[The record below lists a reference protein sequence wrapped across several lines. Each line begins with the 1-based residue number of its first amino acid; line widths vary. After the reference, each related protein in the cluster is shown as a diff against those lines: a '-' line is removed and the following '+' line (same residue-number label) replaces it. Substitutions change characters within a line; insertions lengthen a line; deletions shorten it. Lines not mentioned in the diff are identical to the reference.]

1 MSLFVV
7 NRYLG
12 DGNDEK
18 SERSNDLN
26 KLLLKVEERRKQ
38 KEKEIKVNGTCIRES
53 KKERHK
59 RLRKLRKKEEKNQ
72 KKGENVDDK
81 DEENDNNDIEE
92 EGKECNGF
100 GEGEDHLSPDESPKK
115 AESHLR
121 NKEGDK
127 SKPSGFTVIGGHDFK
142 KKVEV
147 KRYLPDWL
155 AKPFRIPTD
164 LKNLTTSVDD
174 LPVLDRTIVDNL
186 KKNGVTHFFPV
197 QKEVIPWV
205 LNERQKC
212 STGLKHWPRDICVSV
227 PTGSGKTLA
236 FVLPVIQSLKPTL
249 IRRVRALVVLP
260 VQDLAAQVAKVF
272 VQYAQGTGLRIL
284 TVTGRAMPLHTEQS
298 LLVRQRVNGGGYES
312 RVDIVVTTPGRLVEH
327 LTQTPGFSL
336 SHLQFLVI
344 DEADRVI
351 DNVKNDWLYHLEH
364 HLLTAGIKR
373 IPTLTLDTLNSDPV
387 RPQKLLFS
395 ATMTQDPEKLKLLNL
410 FQPRL
415 FTSSMDNSNDSKDG
429 VGREENA
436 GSVVVPL
443 ELQQMWLQC
452 GEQLKPLVLYH
463 VLATKGWRGVVCFTH
478 YTDATHRLARLLS
491 LVSAACRLPLSV
503 EAISSDV
510 AYEQRNAIVADFT
523 RGDID
528 VLVCSDAYARGMD
541 ISGVRYVILYSPP
554 KHLNN
559 YIHQVGRTAR
569 AGVAGTSLTL
579 LTPPQVKSFHK
590 MLKMSSFTG
599 KLDEMKIDEKE
610 LSYLED
616 AYRDSL
622 IALKNEATVEQ
633 KEGKEK
639 LKITKRKRKQSVIFP
654 HQKDTKKSIQK
665 HKRCKR

>member
-18 SERSNDLN
+18 CEKSNDLN
-26 KLLLKVEERRKQ
+26 KLLLKVEERRKL
-38 KEKEIKVNGTCIRES
+38 KEENERVARANGVNVRES

-59 RLRKLRKKEEKNQ
+59 RLRKLRRKEEKNQ
-72 KKGENVDDK
+72 KKGENDD
-81 DEENDNNDIEE
+81 NE
-92 EGKECNGF
+92 EGVS
-100 GEGEDHLSPDESPKK
+100 GEEG
-115 AESHLR
+115 
-121 NKEGDK
+121 NEGDK
-127 SKPSGFTVIGGHDFK
+127 CNEFEDQDIELPESGQDSLKKNEGEKSESPGFTVIGGHDFK
-142 KKVEV
+142 KKIEV

-164 LKNLTTSVDD
+164 LKNLSTTVND
-174 LPVLDRTIVDNL
+174 LPDLDKTIVDNL
-186 KKNGVTHFFPV
+186 KKHGVTHFFPV

-205 LNERQKC
+205 LHERQKC
-212 STGLKHWPRDICVSV
+212 STGLKHWPRDVCVSV

-236 FVLPVIQSLKPTL
+236 FVLPVIQSLKPSL

-272 VQYAQGTGLRIL
+272 VQYAQGTGLRVL

-298 LLVRQRVNGGGYES
+298 LLVRQRVDGGFDS

-327 LTQTPGFSL
+327 LTQTAGFTL
-336 SHLQFLVI
+336 SHLQFVVV

-351 DNVKNDWLYHLEH
+351 DNVKNDWLYHLEN
-364 HLLTAGIKR
+364 HLLAAGIKR
-373 IPTLTLDTLNSDPV
+373 IPALTLDTLNSDPV

-415 FTSSMDNSNDSKDG
+415 FTSSLDSANETKNGGGKDD
-429 VGREENA
+429 NA
-436 GSVVVPL
+436 GDLVLPA
-443 ELQQMWLQC
+443 ELQQKWLSC
-452 GEQLKPLVLYH
+452 SHEQLKPLILYH
-463 VLATKGWRGVVCFTH
+463 VLATEGWRGVLCFTH
-478 YTDATHRLARLLS
+478 YTDATRRLARLLS
-491 LVSAACRLPLSV
+491 LICAACRLQLTV
-503 EAISSDV
+503 DEISSEV
-510 AYEQRNAIVADFT
+510 SFEQRNRIVAEFT

-579 LTPPQVKSFHK
+579 LNPPQVKSFHK
-590 MLKMSSFTG
+590 LLKMSSFTG
-599 KLDEMKIDEKE
+599 KLEEMKIDEKE
-610 LSYLED
+610 LSYLEEP
-616 AYRDSL
+616 YRDSL
-622 IALKNEATVEQ
+622 TALKNEATD
-633 KEGKEK
+633 
-639 LKITKRKRKQSVIFP
+639 SN
-654 HQKDTKKSIQK
+654 
-665 HKRCKR
+665 